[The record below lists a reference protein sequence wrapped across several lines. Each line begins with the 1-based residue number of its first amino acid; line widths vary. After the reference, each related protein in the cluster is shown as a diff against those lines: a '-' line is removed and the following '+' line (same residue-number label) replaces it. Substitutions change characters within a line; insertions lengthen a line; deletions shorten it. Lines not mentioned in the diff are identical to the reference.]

1 LQPSRKLFAGFCAE
15 NFVFH
20 RGTLFADS
28 VSLEKFNKH
37 AFMKISLNKT
47 IITAG
52 VCALAAIACAD
63 DQVPRMQ
70 SVPEANNL
78 DTNNWDNQPITSQ
91 SFVWAAATTD
101 MKEIHMGELALQK
114 SDNDDVKSFA
124 KRIIADHT
132 KACKKLQAI
141 AEKEGLDYPSTNSMA
156 WDMNDRWH
164 TNYDGWHTNSGNYE
178 NVATENPDKDY
189 PPHLAT
195 LLVSNATYTAD
206 GRPMAGHEMNLESLS
221 GAEFDRAF
229 ANHMVMGHERAIS
242 KFEAAS
248 ASLQDASLKKYAD
261 KTLPILNKHLRLA
274 QDLQSKVAVG
284 PDSGVTNSV
293 SQNSGYSNP

>member
-1 LQPSRKLFAGFCAE
+1 
-15 NFVFH
+15 
-20 RGTLFADS
+20 
-28 VSLEKFNKH
+28 
-37 AFMKISLNKT
+37 MKINLNKT

-63 DQVPRMQ
+63 DQVPRLQ
-70 SVPEANNL
+70 PVPEANNL

-114 SDNDDVKSFA
+114 SDNDDVESFA
-124 KRIIADHT
+124 KRIIADHK
-132 KACKKLQAI
+132 KACKKLKAI
-141 AEKEGLDYPSTNSMA
+141 AEKEGLDYPSTNSMT

-164 TNYDGWHTNSGNYE
+164 TNSGNYQ
-178 NVATENPDKDY
+178 NAVTENPDKDY

-195 LLVSNATYTAD
+195 LLTSNANYTAD

-229 ANHMVMGHERAIS
+229 ANHMVMGHERAIR

-248 ASLQDASLKKYAD
+248 ASLQDPSLKKYAD
-261 KTLPILNKHLRLA
+261 KTLPILNEHLRLA
-274 QDLQSKVAVG
+274 QELQSKVGAG
-284 PDSGVTNSV
+284 YDSGVTNSM
-293 SQNSGYSNP
+293 SQNAGYSNP